1 MAHHPGLGSEH
12 LQTGGGR
19 VIETRGG
26 RYGAEGLRGLQ
37 GRVEPVLVLPGY
49 GGAEDGLSADG
60 VRQDWRRRGVAG
72 GRHHLLQSLAGLT
85 HRVLVSHE
93 VGAET
98 CSKYC

>member
-1 MAHHPGLGSEH
+1 M
-12 LQTGGGR
+12 
-19 VIETRGG
+19 IETRGG

-49 GGAEDGLSADG
+49 GGAEDGLPADG
-60 VRQDWRRRGVAG
+60 VRQDWRWGGVAG
-72 GRHHLLQSLAGLT
+72 GLAGLT
-85 HRVLVSHE
+85 DRVLVSHE

>member
-1 MAHHPGLGSEH
+1 M
-12 LQTGGGR
+12 
-19 VIETRGG
+19 VETRGG
-26 RYGAEGLRGLQ
+26 RYGAKGLWRLQ
-37 GRVEPVLVLPGY
+37 RRVEPVFVLSGY
-49 GGAEDGLSADG
+49 RGAEDGLSADG